1 MKGNK
6 SKLTYFLNILDEDSD
21 ISVKYMDIFSVM
33 EVNDMQVVNLLDEME
48 RRGIIDS
55 TVRKALEDK
64 KTRKEDASVKPS
76 SNDDNSGVTL
86 EISDEAKKK
95 YIELLNLSKHMAE
108 IQEQNEASKEN
119 GNQMGKIFTI
129 FRRIANGDRVP
140 PKDEEKLR
148 EYSSELYQAA
158 KTLGSLAKNK
168 EPKDYDSVDEEDEK
182 SDMQKE
188 VARMIGEF
196 DKGTSASL
204 ERTIAADIT
213 MPTIE
218 SE

>member
-1 MKGNK
+1 MN
-6 SKLTYFLNILDEDSD
+6 
-21 ISVKYMDIFSVM
+21 IFSMM

-48 RRGIIDS
+48 GRGIIDS
-55 TVRKALEDK
+55 TVRKALENNK
-64 KTRKEDASVKPS
+64 PRKEDTSVKTN

-95 YIELLNLSKHMAE
+95 YIDLLNLSKHMAD
-108 IQEQNEASKEN
+108 IKEQNEASKEN
-119 GNQMGKIFTI
+119 GNHIGKIFTI

-140 PKDEEKLR
+140 QKDEEKLR

-168 EPKDYDSVDEEDEK
+168 KPKEYDSVDEEQEQ

-188 VARMIGEF
+188 VARMIGEY
-196 DKGTSASL
+196 DKGTSISS
-204 ERTIAADIT
+204 ERTLTTDIT
-213 MPTIE
+213 MPNLE
-218 SE
+218 

>member
-1 MKGNK
+1 MIGNK
-6 SKLTYFLNILDEDSD
+6 SYLTHFLNILDKDSD
-21 ISVKYMDIFSVM
+21 ISVKYMDIFSEM
-33 EVNDMQVVNLLDEME
+33 EVNDMQAVNLLDEME

-55 TVRKALEDK
+55 TVRKALENK
-64 KTRKEDASVKPS
+64 KMRKEDTSVKTN
-76 SNDDNSGVTL
+76 SNDDNTGVTL

-95 YIELLNLSKHMAE
+95 YIDLLNLSKHMAE
-108 IQEQNEASKEN
+108 MQEQNEASKEN
-119 GNQMGKIFTI
+119 GNQIGKIFTI

-168 EPKDYDSVDEEDEK
+168 EPKDYDSVDEEEEQ

-188 VARMIGEF
+188 VARMIGEY
-196 DKGTSASL
+196 DKGTSASSEPTLITEITIPTL
-204 ERTIAADIT
+204 E
-213 MPTIE
+213 
-218 SE
+218 